1 MSCEPL
7 LHLAPLAG
15 RGRRVAPGEGE
26 SLRFECAENPPH
38 PTLSPQGGEREKKM
52 HGTREDDNMAQAVT
66 SEVPKEAS
74 STVVAQ
80 QSAML
85 NALPF
90 SDTADFDDASR
101 GFLGTLENAR
111 IANAQGRVVWSLE
124 PYGFLSDETAPAT
137 VNPSLWRQSRLNMQ
151 HGLFE
156 GVPGVYQVRGLDI
169 ANMTLLEGERGVIVV
184 DTLTS
189 IEGARAAMELY
200 FAHRGQRPV
209 IAVIFTHTHTDHWGG
224 ARGVLDDQTLA
235 SGQVP
240 IIAPNLFME
249 HAVSENII
257 AGPAMLRRAQYQ
269 FGPFLAKGPRGQ
281 VDCGLGKSMAVG
293 SVALLRPTDL
303 IMETGDKRTIDGL
316 EFEFQMAPNSEAP
329 AEMHFFVPRYKLLNL
344 AENCTHNFHNL
355 LPFRGA
361 DVRDALAWSKYL
373 GEALQMWGG
382 KADAMCGQHH
392 WPVWGKQRI
401 DTMIRQQRDLYK
413 FAHDETIRLMNH
425 GLTATE
431 IAETIKLPA
440 SLEGAWHGR
449 GYYGHIR
456 HNVKAIYQKYLGWY
470 DANPVHLDPL
480 PPVESGKKYVEYM
493 GGAAAILERAKKDFA
508 LGEFRF
514 VAQAVSYLVFAE
526 PDNQAARALLADTF
540 EQLGYGAESA
550 TWRNAYLFG
559 AQELRQGMPKAPARP
574 PVPRETLAALRTGQ
588 LWDVLGV
595 RLNGPNA
602 EGKHIVLNWSFTDTK
617 ENFVLTL
624 ENCALTYVEGAQA
637 ATADA
642 SFSLPRTVLD
652 EVISSQTSFPEAVAK
667 GNIKYTGN
675 ATRLAELMKLMDEFP
690 RMFEIV
696 EPRRVALN

>member
-1 MSCEPL
+1 MTQT
-7 LHLAPLAG
+7 G
-15 RGRRVAPGEGE
+15 
-26 SLRFECAENPPH
+26 
-38 PTLSPQGGEREKKM
+38 
-52 HGTREDDNMAQAVT
+52 T
-66 SEVPKEAS
+66 SEAPKENPKEAS
-74 STVVAQ
+74 ASVVAQ
-80 QSAML
+80 HAATL
-85 NALPF
+85 KALPF
-90 SDTADFDDASR
+90 SDTRDFDDATR

-111 IANAQGRVVWSLE
+111 ITSAQGRVVWSLE
-124 PYGFLSDETAPAT
+124 PYGFLSDVEAPPT
-137 VNPSLWRQSRLNMQ
+137 VDPSLWRQSRLNMN

-156 GVPGVYQVRGLDI
+156 VVPGVYQVRGLDI
-169 ANMTLLEGERGVIVV
+169 ANMTLIEGDRGVIVV

-200 FAHRGQRPV
+200 FKHRGQRPV
-209 IAVIFTHTHTDHWGG
+209 AAVIFTHTHTDHWGG
-224 ARGVLDDQTLA
+224 ARGVLDDETLA
-235 SGQVP
+235 NGSVP

-269 FGPFLAKGPRGQ
+269 FGPFLAKGARGQ
-281 VDCGLGKSMAVG
+281 VDCGLGKSMAAG

-303 IMETGDKRTIDGL
+303 IMATGDTRTIDGL

-329 AEMHFFVPRYKLLNL
+329 AEMHFFIRRYKLLNL

-373 GEALQMWGG
+373 NEALQMWGG

-392 WPVWGKQRI
+392 WPVWGHERI

-413 FAHDETIRLMNH
+413 FAHDQTIRLMNH

-440 SLEGAWHGR
+440 SLDGAWHAR

-470 DANPVHLDPL
+470 DANPVNLDPL
-480 PPVESGKKYVEYM
+480 PPVEAGRKYVEYM
-493 GGAAAILERAKKDFA
+493 GGADAILERARKDFA
-508 LGEFRF
+508 KGEFRF
-514 VAQAVSYLVFAE
+514 IAQALSHLVFAE

-540 EQLGYGAESA
+540 EQLGYSAESA

-559 AQELRQGMPKAPARP
+559 AQELRLGMPKAPPRP
-574 PVPRETLAALRTGQ
+574 SMPRETLAALRTSQ

-595 RLNGPNA
+595 RLNGPRA
-602 EGKHIVLNWSFTDTK
+602 EGKHIVLNWNFTDTK
-617 ENFVLTL
+617 ESFALTL
-624 ENCALTYVEGAQA
+624 ENCALTYLEGAQA
-637 ATADA
+637 ADADA
-642 SFSLPRTVLD
+642 SFILARGALD
-652 EVISSQTSFPEAVAK
+652 EVIAKQTSFQEAVAS
-667 GNIKYTGN
+667 GTIKVTGN
-675 ATRLAELMKLMDEFP
+675 PMRLAELMELMDEFP

-696 EPRRVALN
+696 EPKRAVVS

>member
-1 MSCEPL
+1 MTQTGSGA
-7 LHLAPLAG
+7 AP
-15 RGRRVAPGEGE
+15 
-26 SLRFECAENPPH
+26 
-38 PTLSPQGGEREKKM
+38 K
-52 HGTREDDNMAQAVT
+52 D
-66 SEVPKEAS
+66 AS
-74 STVVAQ
+74 ASVVAQ
-80 QSAML
+80 HDAVL
-85 NALPF
+85 KALPF
-90 SDTADFDDASR
+90 EDTADFDDAAR
-101 GFLGTLENAR
+101 GFLGSLDHAKVMSEA
-111 IANAQGRVVWSLE
+111 GRVVWSLE
-124 PYGFLSDETAPAT
+124 PYGFLSAEEAPPT

-156 GVPGVYQVRGLDI
+156 VVPGVYQVRGLDI
-169 ANMTLLEGERGVIVV
+169 ANMTLIEGDTGVIVV

-189 IEGARAAMELY
+189 IEGARTAMELY
-200 FAHRGQRPV
+200 FKHRGLRPV
-209 IAVIFTHTHTDHWGG
+209 AAVIFTHTHTDHWGG
-224 ARGVLDDQTLA
+224 ARGVLEEDVLA
-235 SGQVP
+235 SGRVP

-269 FGPFLAKGPRGQ
+269 FGPFLAKGARGQ
-281 VDCGLGKSMAVG
+281 VDCGLGKSMAAG

-303 IMETGDKRTIDGL
+303 IMATGDKRVIDGV

-329 AEMHFFVPRYKLLNL
+329 AEMHFYVPRYRLLNL

-373 GEALQMWGG
+373 NEALHMWGG
-382 KADAMCGQHH
+382 KAVAMCGQHH
-392 WPVWGKQRI
+392 WPVWGEQRI

-413 FAHDETIRLMNH
+413 FAHDQTIRLMNH

-431 IAETIKLPA
+431 IAETIRLPK
-440 SLEGAWHGR
+440 SLDGAWHTR

-480 PPVESGKKYVEYM
+480 PPVESGRKYVEYM
-493 GGAAAILERAKKDFA
+493 GGAEALLVRARGDFA
-508 LGEFRF
+508 RGEFRF
-514 VAQAVSYLVFAE
+514 VAEAVGHLVFAD

-540 EQLGYGAESA
+540 EQLGYAAESS

-559 AQELRQGMPKAPARP
+559 AQELRQGMPKAPPRP
-574 PVPRETLAALRTGQ
+574 PMPRETLAALRTEQ

-595 RLNGPNA
+595 RLNGPKA
-602 EGKHIVLNWSFTDTK
+602 EGKHIVLNWQFTDTG
-617 ENFVLTL
+617 ESFVLTL
-624 ENCALTYVEGAQA
+624 ENCALTYTEGVQA

-642 SFSLPRTVLD
+642 SFTLARGTLD
-652 EVISSQTSFPEAVAK
+652 EVIAKQTSFPEAVGAGK
-667 GNIKYTGN
+667 IKVGGNPM
-675 ATRLAELMKLMDEFP
+675 RLAELMGLMDEFP

-696 EPRRVALN
+696 EPKRTVVS

>member
-1 MSCEPL
+1 LRGEEDNNMTQTGNSE
-7 LHLAPLAG
+7 AP
-15 RGRRVAPGEGE
+15 
-26 SLRFECAENPPH
+26 
-38 PTLSPQGGEREKKM
+38 K
-52 HGTREDDNMAQAVT
+52 QA
-66 SEVPKEAS
+66 SAS
-74 STVVAQ
+74 VVAQ
-80 QSAML
+80 HAATL
-85 NALPF
+85 KALPF
-90 SDTADFDDASR
+90 FDTSDFDDASR

-111 IANAQGRVVWSLE
+111 ITSAQGRTVWSLE
-124 PYGFLSDETAPAT
+124 PYGFLSDAEAPPT
-137 VNPSLWRQSRLNMQ
+137 VDPSLWRQSRLNMN

-156 GVPGVYQVRGLDI
+156 VVPGVYQVRGLDI
-169 ANMTLLEGERGVIVV
+169 ANMTLVEGERGVIVV

-189 IEGARAAMELY
+189 IEGAR
-200 FAHRGQRPV
+200 
-209 IAVIFTHTHTDHWGG
+209 
-224 ARGVLDDQTLA
+224 GVLDDEALVGG
-235 SGQVP
+235 SIP
-240 IIAPNLFME
+240 IIAPNFFME

-257 AGPAMLRRAQYQ
+257 AGPAMRRRAQYQ

-281 VDCGLGKSMAVG
+281 VDCGLGKSMAAG

-303 IMETGDKRTIDGL
+303 IVATGDKRTIDGL

-329 AEMHFFVPRYKLLNL
+329 AEMHFFIPRYKLLNL

-392 WPVWGKQRI
+392 WPVWGHERI

-413 FAHDETIRLMNH
+413 FAHDQTIRLMNH

-440 SLEGAWHGR
+440 SLDGAWHAR

-470 DANPVHLDPL
+470 DANPVNLDPL
-480 PPVESGKKYVEYM
+480 PPVEAAKKYTEYM
-493 GGAAAILERAKKDFA
+493 GGADAILARAARDFA
-508 LGEFRF
+508 KGEFRF
-514 VAQAVSYLVFAE
+514 VAQAVSHLVFAE

-540 EQLGYGAESA
+540 EQLGYAAESA

-559 AQELRQGMPKAPARP
+559 AQELRQGMPKAPPRP
-574 PVPRETLAALRTGQ
+574 PMPRETLAALRTEQ

-595 RLNGPNA
+595 RLNGPKA
-602 EGKHIVLNWSFTDTK
+602 EGKHIVLNWSFTDTN

-624 ENCALTYVEGAQA
+624 ENCALTYIAGAQA
-637 ATADA
+637 AAADA
-642 SFSLPRTVLD
+642 GFTLARSTLD
-652 EVISSQTSFPEAVAK
+652 EVIAKRATFPEAVASGK
-667 GNIKYTGN
+667 IKSTGN
-675 ATRLAELMKLMDEFP
+675 AMRLAELMALMDEFP

-696 EPRRVALN
+696 EPKRVVVT